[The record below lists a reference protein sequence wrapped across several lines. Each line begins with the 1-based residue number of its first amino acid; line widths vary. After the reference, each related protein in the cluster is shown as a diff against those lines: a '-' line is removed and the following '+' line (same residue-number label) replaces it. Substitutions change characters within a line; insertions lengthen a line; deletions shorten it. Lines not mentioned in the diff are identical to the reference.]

1 MAAVRNQLND
11 FQVEEFF
18 NALLTVLQASLN
30 ENLSFD
36 LAEFLARRL
45 DGYETNLNVLNSRLR
60 ETYPEQEQLLD
71 HLASLIT
78 VIHHRRE
85 FCEALSFRNF
95 FLEDQLAVRSAVRV
109 RTSGVGQPQVEITQ
123 QLLETLH
130 DNFGFSW
137 AQIAH
142 NIGISERTIRR
153 RRNSFGMSSNSQAF
167 YSSICDNDLD
177 QIVRGILHTTPRIG
191 YRLVQ
196 GALRQRGMTV
206 QRHRVLDSLR
216 RVDPVM
222 VTLRASRSI
231 IRRRYSVPCPNA
243 LW

>member
-36 LAEFLARRL
+36 SAEFLARRL
-45 DGYETNLNVLNSRLR
+45 DGYERNLNGLNSRLR
-60 ETYPEQEQLLD
+60 ETIIYPEQEQLLD
-71 HLASLIT
+71 HLAGLIT

-95 FLEDQLAVRSAVRV
+95 FLEDQLAVRSAARV
-109 RTSGVGQPQVEITQ
+109 RTSGVGRPQVGITQ
-123 QLLETLH
+123 QLLEKLY

-137 AQIAH
+137 AQIAR

-196 GALRQRGMTV
+196 GALRQRGMNV

-231 IRRRYSVPCPNA
+231 IRR
-243 LW
+243 